1 MNGSD
6 PTWLLGQRWSESSVL
21 RWREKDHRQFCVLPF
36 YEGNRVEQGRE
47 RYFLWA
53 RALSDGEFYP
63 IPTWWYSL
71 DLVPDLREPED
82 VSLYQW
88 VCQVSNFCPTPI
100 RMELNKQ
107 VPLIHP
113 SGEVYAL
120 TVDEATDIITPEPV
134 QGSKGTAE
142 RPHTVFYP
150 DTGLWSDHQ
159 CVVSQRLDGRQEPR
173 HITERPLEGY
183 YAPVEICARSSQV
196 LGLRS
201 VSTNLWSRTDVG
213 L

>member
-6 PTWLLGQRWSESSVL
+6 PTWLRSQRWSEGTVL
-21 RWREKDHRQFCVLPF
+21 RWREEDHRQFCVLPF
-36 YEGNRVEQGRE
+36 SEWYKDASLH
-47 RYFLWA
+47 YLLWG
-53 RALSDGEFYP
+53 RALSDREFYP

-71 DLVPDLREPED
+71 DLVPDRRED

-88 VCQVSNFCPTPI
+88 VCQVSNFSPTPF

-120 TVDEATDIITPEPV
+120 TVDEAMDIITPEPV

-150 DTGLWSDHQ
+150 DTSIWSDHR
-159 CVVSQRLDGRQEPR
+159 CVVSQRLDGRQEPL
-173 HITERPLEGY
+173 HITERPIEVY
-183 YAPVEICARSSQV
+183 YSPVDICARSSQV